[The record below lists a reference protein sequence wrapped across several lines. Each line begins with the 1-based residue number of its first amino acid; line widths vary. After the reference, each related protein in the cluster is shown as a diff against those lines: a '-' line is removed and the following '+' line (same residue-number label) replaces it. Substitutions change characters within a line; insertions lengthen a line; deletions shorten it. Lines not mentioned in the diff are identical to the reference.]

1 MNTRQ
6 WKLYEFLK
14 DQHDFLSRE
23 EIMNQSGLYE
33 SENDRT
39 LTSDLQALKEND
51 TIKVATYAID
61 LPNTSN
67 SSLNEFYEST
77 NSCIVKVGDK
87 ISGAGRWVTY
97 VYSEYVQYLIE
108 FKKQ

>member
-1 MNTRQ
+1 MDYNNDTM
-6 WKLYEFLK
+6 KINF
-14 DQHDFLSRE
+14 
-23 EIMNQSGLYE
+23 EI
-33 SENDRT
+33 D
-39 LTSDLQALKEND
+39 KEND

-61 LPNTSN
+61 LPKTSN

-77 NSCIVKVGDK
+77 NSCVVEVGDK